1 LTPAC
6 YSLGGHD
13 DFQTLS
19 TLHSRGIDLGEL
31 RRNPRY
37 TFRKLLNPAA
47 ITGNSGKYVD
57 GQTNLPLLQDVW
69 PLETLVH

>member
-1 LTPAC
+1 
-6 YSLGGHD
+6 
-13 DFQTLS
+13 
-19 TLHSRGIDLGEL
+19 LGEL

-57 GQTNLPLLQDVW
+57 GQTNLPLLQGVW
-69 PLETLVH
+69 PLEALVH